1 MPPSWL
7 PSRLDHTSALEKTQ
21 QLALK
26 ALPGWEEDLI
36 VRSGKSPAGRSKACA
51 GRGGW

>member
-7 PSRLDHTSALEKTQ
+7 PSSLDHSSALEKTQ

-26 ALPGWEEDLI
+26 ALPGWEDLI
-36 VRSGKSPAGRSKACA
+36 VQSGKSPAGRSKACA
-51 GRGGW
+51 GRGG